1 LIPVLPLLRETW
13 LNVHGKRVSLLVTFL
28 MVSLSFVI
36 FDTFLVVTW
45 NLRSILE
52 REQQA
57 VGMEVFLE
65 DGVSDSE
72 ARALADRITG
82 MEGIM
87 SVYYVSPAEAEAVFR
102 AELPDKVEL
111 LDLLG
116 SDFQLPASLQVSL
129 LPEYRNTERI
139 SALSASLTGYEGVY
153 DVVYGENYLPGLTSL
168 LGALHRLDVFAGT
181 ILLLGVSLVVAGAIR
196 LAVSDR
202 AMTVEMLSVFGASD
216 WFLKGPFLLEGV
228 ASGFAGSAGG
238 LLFTYAVSLIM
249 SGSVDH
255 AFLPGRWITGLL
267 LLGAATGLAGSW
279 VGLASSLP
287 RPRK

>member
-1 LIPVLPLLRETW
+1 MISALPLLRETL
-13 LNVHGKRVSLLVTFL
+13 LNIRGKKASLLITFL

-57 VGMEVFLE
+57 VGMEIFLQN
-65 DGVSDSE
+65 GVSDSE
-72 ARALADRITG
+72 ARALADRVIAL
-82 MEGIM
+82 EGIM

-116 SDFQLPASLQVSL
+116 NDFQLPASLQITL
-129 LPEYRNTERI
+129 LPEYRNQERI
-139 SALSASLTGYEGVY
+139 SALAASLNGFQGVY
-153 DVVYGENYLPGLTSL
+153 DVVYGESYLPGLTGL
-168 LGALHRLDVFAGT
+168 LGTLHRLDVFAGT
-181 ILLLGVSLVVAGAIR
+181 ILLLSVSLVVAGAIR

-202 AMTVEMLSVFGASD
+202 AITVEMLSVFGASD
-216 WFLKGPFLLEGV
+216 WFLRGPFLLEGL
-228 ASGFAGSAGG
+228 AAGLAGSAGG
-238 LLFTYAVSLIM
+238 LLVTFTVSLIM

-255 AFLPGRWITGLL
+255 AFLPGRWITGVLI
-267 LLGAATGLAGSW
+267 LGAATGMAGSW
-279 VGLASSLP
+279 LGLASSLP
-287 RPRK
+287 RPGK